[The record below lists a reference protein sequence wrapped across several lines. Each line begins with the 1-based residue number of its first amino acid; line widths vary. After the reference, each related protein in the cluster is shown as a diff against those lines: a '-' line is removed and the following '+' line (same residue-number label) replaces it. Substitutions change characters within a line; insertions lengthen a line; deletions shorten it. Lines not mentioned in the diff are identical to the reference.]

1 MERMSPADEDVERG
15 SITALGMLVGSLV
28 VYRLAETVADPD
40 LWGHVVFGKQI
51 LATRRIVQPDLYS
64 YITPGLLWTN
74 HEWLVDVIF
83 ATLFDTF
90 GPRGLIGLKL
100 AVTLVICGLLYGHFR
115 RCGLTRV
122 RAAIVLLVFVLAM
135 APWLIT
141 VRAQLATYL
150 LFLFTL
156 LVLGRASAH
165 GDRKSVV

>member
-1 MERMSPADEDVERG
+1 MTPADEDVERG

-64 YITPGLLWTN
+64 YITPGRLWTN

-83 ATLFDTF
+83 ATLFN

-100 AVTLVICGLLYGHFR
+100 AVTLSSSVSLLYGDFR
-115 RCGLTRV
+115 RCR
-122 RAAIVLLVFVLAM
+122 
-135 APWLIT
+135 
-141 VRAQLATYL
+141 
-150 LFLFTL
+150 
-156 LVLGRASAH
+156 
-165 GDRKSVV
+165 